1 MTVQPPR
8 TASADVSAAG
18 RAVSPAQQGLWLIN
32 ELYPGSSLYNI
43 FCSVRLLGRV
53 DLPALRSALQRV
65 VDRHEA
71 LRTTFPADQGRPRAR
86 VVDRL
91 DVALPLV
98 DLSAVPAAQRPDQAR
113 RLVQRW
119 SESPFDLSAGPL
131 VRAQAVR
138 LGPDEHL
145 LSLALHHIV
154 CDGQSITVLFDELAQ
169 FYARECGVDPQATAP
184 PLAAQY
190 GDYVTWRNEQAADTD
205 QVAWW
210 RSYLSGAP
218 DVLTVPADR
227 PRPALRGTGGATTLF
242 DLPAGLIADAAA
254 LARRRR
260 MSPFMVLLGA
270 FAALLS
276 RLSGAD
282 DLLIGVPVTDRPLP
296 EFEPLIGLF
305 VDTVPVR
312 VRLSPGDTFERLL
325 HGVRQSVLD
334 ALSHRGVSFEQ
345 LVERLRPDRS
355 PGHTPLVQV
364 SFSADLNPFATPRFA
379 GLDAELLLPQPTT
392 AKFDLDMSIN
402 TATDGTD
409 GYVGALTYSTELFDA
424 GSMESFIERFRRFVE
439 AGVAEPQ
446 RPLHTLPLLD
456 EHERLTVLDHW
467 SRGEPARAADP
478 LVHEMFAGRAA
489 AAPDAI
495 AVSAGGVDVAYA
507 ELDERSDRIAR
518 RLHAAGVGPDD
529 LVGVLLERGVDL
541 TATLLGILKAGAA
554 FLPLSLT
561 HPPAYLAR
569 LVAVAR
575 ARHVVAAPELAYRLA
590 EADTVVLTP
599 AELLRPAPAPST
611 PPRRAD
617 PDNLAYVLFT
627 SGSTGEPKGVAIT
640 HRSLSNLVAT
650 MRELYQITPEDRVLQ
665 FANIGFDVTVEET
678 FPTWAAGA
686 CLVLSPEPPPGPD
699 ELTEFLTRE
708 RVSFTVLTSSYWR
721 RLVTGARSRGVHPAP
736 TLRMVATGAEPVDAD
751 AVRVWQQDTGLPVMN
766 AYGLTETTVNATAT
780 MLDAPFVGDRVPI
793 GRPIDGTEAYVL
805 DTELNPQPAGVTGEL
820 YIGGDCLARG
830 YLGRADLTAARFVP
844 HPFSRV
850 PGARLHRT
858 GDRARWRPDG
868 SLEVLGRLDGQL
880 KVRGYRIEPGH
891 IEAALCSHPAVSAA
905 AVAVRPGADGH
916 ERLIG
921 YVVTSGGADV
931 PADLRSH
938 IAGRLPA
945 YLMPSA
951 LMAVDEIPRNANGKA
966 DPRSLPDPAGPATQ
980 AVPARTDLER
990 LLADIWQRALD
1001 LPAVSVDDNFFER
1014 GGTSLVLASVLSR
1027 LNEALGRRLPL
1038 VTLYEFPT
1046 VASLARHLTAD
1057 PRDDP
1062 AVEQLDPR
1070 ADRLRAGRARLADR
1084 RRERG

>member
-8 TASADVSAAG
+8 TAPADAPVADS
-18 RAVSPAQQGLWLIN
+18 AVSPAQQGLWLVN
-32 ELYPGSSLYNI
+32 ELYPESSLYNI

-53 DLPALRSALQRV
+53 ELPALRSAVQRV

-71 LRTTFPADQGRPRAR
+71 LRTTFPADQGRPLRR
-86 VVDRL
+86 VAERL
-91 DVALPLV
+91 DVALPLI
-98 DLSAVPAAQRPDQAR
+98 DLSSTPPAQRPDQAR

-119 SESPFDLSAGPL
+119 SESPFDLGAGPL
-131 VRAQAVR
+131 LRVQAVR

-145 LSLALHHIV
+145 LCLALHHIV
-154 CDGQSITVLFDELAQ
+154 CDGQSITVFFDELAQ
-169 FYARECGVDPQATAP
+169 FYAQECGADPQAAVP

-190 GDYVTWRNEQAADTD
+190 RDYVAWRREQAADTD
-205 QVAWW
+205 QIAWW

-218 DVLTVPADR
+218 DVLTVPTDR

-242 DLPAGLIADAAA
+242 DLPAALMADAAV

-276 RLSGAD
+276 RLSGVG

-305 VDTVPVR
+305 VDTLPVR
-312 VRLSPGDTFERLL
+312 VRLSPGDTFEQLL

-334 ALSHRGVSFEQ
+334 ALSHQGVSFEQ
-345 LVERLRPDRS
+345 LVEQLRPDRS

-379 GLDAELLLPQPTT
+379 GLDAELLLPRPTT

-409 GYVGALTYSTELFDA
+409 GFVGMLTYSTELFDA
-424 GSMESFIERFRRFVE
+424 GSIESFVERFRRFV
-439 AGVAEPQ
+439 AVGVAEPQ
-446 RPLHTLPLLD
+446 RPLYTLPLLD
-456 EHERLTVLDHW
+456 ERERLAVLDHW
-467 SRGEPARAADP
+467 SRGAPTRAAEP
-478 LVHEMFAGRAA
+478 LTHEVFAGQAA
-489 AAPDAI
+489 ATPDAI
-495 AVSAGGVDVAYA
+495 AVSAGGVEVSYA
-507 ELDERSDRIAR
+507 ELDDRSDRIAR

-529 LVGVLLERGVDL
+529 LVGVLLERSVDL
-541 TATLLGILKAGAA
+541 TAALLGILKAGAA
-554 FLPLSLT
+554 YLPLSQT

-569 LVAVAR
+569 LVAAAR
-575 ARHVVAAPELAYRLA
+575 ARHVVAAPELAHRLA
-590 EADTVVLTP
+590 EADAAVLTP
-599 AELLRPAPAPST
+599 AELLRPVPLPWT
-611 PPRRAD
+611 PLRRAD

-650 MRELYQITPEDRVLQ
+650 MRELYQVTAGDRVLQ

-686 CLVLSPEPPPGPD
+686 CLVLSPEPSPGPD
-699 ELTEFLTRE
+699 ELIELMARE

-721 RLVTGARSRGVHPAP
+721 RWVTGARSRGVHPAP
-736 TLRMVATGAEPVDAD
+736 ALRMVAIGAEPVDAD
-751 AVRVWQQDTGLPVMN
+751 AVRIWQQDTGLPVMN

-780 MLDAPFVGDRVPI
+780 MLDDPFIGDRVPI
-793 GRPIDGTEAYVL
+793 GRPIDGAEAYVL
-805 DTELNPQPAGVTGEL
+805 DTELNPQPAGVAGEL

-830 YLGRADLTAARFVP
+830 YLGRPDLTAARFVP

-858 GDRARWRPDG
+858 GDRARWWPG
-868 SLEVLGRLDGQL
+868 GNLEVLGRLDGQL

-891 IEAALCSHPAVSAA
+891 IEAVLCSHPAVSAA
-905 AVAVRPGADGH
+905 AVAVRSGTDGH

-921 YVVTSGGADV
+921 YVVTSGTDV
-931 PADLRSH
+931 PADLRGH

-945 YLMPSA
+945 YLVPSA
-951 LMAVDEIPRNANGKA
+951 LVAIKEIPRNANGKA
-966 DPRSLPDPAGPATQ
+966 DPRALPDPVGPTAQ

-990 LLADIWQRALD
+990 LLADVWQRALD
-1001 LPAVSVDDNFFER
+1001 LPAVGVDDNFFER

-1046 VASLARHLTAD
+1046 IASLAQHLSAD

-1062 AVEQLDPR
+1062 AVERRDPR